1 MSTPLGALGPVV
13 NGQSNGHAN
22 GVNRAEV
29 EAKSERAEDKGVP
42 THRFDPD
49 ASPQEKAAQAGK
61 GREKLESVR
70 PKEEV
75 SRGMSIFYSICAR
88 CFPCCTLRPNVSG
101 LSILHTTQ
109 T

>member
-13 NGQSNGHAN
+13 NAQPNGRTN

-61 GREKLESVR
+61 GREKLDSVR
-70 PKEEV
+70 PKQEE
-75 SRGMSIFYSICAR
+75 SRGMSLFYPIYAH
-88 CFPCCTLRPNVSG
+88 CFPAARFV
-101 LSILHTTQ
+101 Q
-109 T
+109 V